1 MATLDEHG
9 REVLDQTPVSVPF
22 KFERPEPIHLRLRR
36 QIIDAMVAAERDGE
50 HETVEDFN
58 DFRIEGEPDSYD
70 DGRSPYEEDSLTGKV
85 PMEEA
90 LEVARKEAEQKE
102 RDYYEELKKK
112 YAKETA
118 PKQQAMP
125 DADGVEPPKAAPE
138 A

>member
-22 KFERPEPIHLRLRR
+22 KFERPQPIHLRIRQ
-36 QIIDAMVAAERDGE
+36 QIIDAIASAERDGE
-50 HETVEDFN
+50 HETLEDFN
-58 DFRIEGEPDSYD
+58 DFTIEGEPDSYD
-70 DGRSPYEEDSLTGKV
+70 DGRSPYEEDALTGKV

-90 LEVARKEAEQKE
+90 MEKARAEAEQRE

-112 YAKETA
+112 YAEQKTESA
-118 PKQQAMP
+118 PSGAP
-125 DADGVEPPKAAPE
+125 AEPPQAAPE

>member
-70 DGRSPYEEDSLTGKV
+70 DGRSPYEEDAFTGKV

-90 LEVARKEAEQKE
+90 LEQARQEAEQKE
-102 RDYYEELKKK
+102 REHYEALKKK
-112 YAKETA
+112 YAE
-118 PKQQAMP
+118 PHQQTTSAG
-125 DADGVEPPKAAPE
+125 DGSEPPQAAPE

>member
-36 QIIDAMVAAERDGE
+36 QIIDAMIAAERDGE

-70 DGRSPYEEDSLTGKV
+70 DSRSLYEEDEFTGKV

-90 LEVARKEAEQKE
+90 LEQARKEAEQKE

-112 YAKETA
+112 YAEKT
-118 PKQQAMP
+118 
-125 DADGVEPPKAAPE
+125 EPNPKAEPAGDGSESPKATPE

>member
-1 MATLDEHG
+1 MATLDERG
-9 REVLDQTPVSVPF
+9 REVLSQIPVSVPF

-102 RDYYEELKKK
+102 RVYYEELKKK
-112 YAKETA
+112 YAEETE
-118 PKQQAMP
+118 PNQQTTSAG
-125 DADGVEPPKAAPE
+125 DGSESPKATPE

>member
-90 LEVARKEAEQKE
+90 LEQARKEAEQKE

-112 YAKETA
+112 YAEKTE
-118 PKQQAMP
+118 PNQQTMSAG
-125 DADGVEPPKAAPE
+125 DGSEPPQAAPE

>member
-22 KFERPEPIHLRLRR
+22 KFERPEPINLRLRR

-90 LEVARKEAEQKE
+90 LEMARKEAEQKE

-112 YAKETA
+112 YAEKTE
-118 PKQQAMP
+118 PNQQITSAG
-125 DADGVEPPKAAPE
+125 DGSEPPQAAPE

>member
-9 REVLDQTPVSVPF
+9 REILDQTPVSVPF

-90 LEVARKEAEQKE
+90 LEQARKEAEQKE

-112 YAKETA
+112 YVEKTE
-118 PKQQAMP
+118 PNQQTTSAG
-125 DADGVEPPKAAPE
+125 DGSEPPKAAPE

>member
-1 MATLDEHG
+1 MATLDECG

-22 KFERPEPIHLRLRR
+22 KFERPESIHLRLRR
-36 QIIDAMVAAERDGE
+36 QIIDAMIAAERDGE

-70 DGRSPYEEDSLTGKV
+70 DSRSLYEEDEFTGKV

-90 LEVARKEAEQKE
+90 LEEARKEAEQKE
-102 RDYYEELKKK
+102 REHYEALKKK
-112 YAKETA
+112 YA
-118 PKQQAMP
+118 
-125 DADGVEPPKAAPE
+125 EPNPKAEPAGDGSESPKATPE

>member
-1 MATLDEHG
+1 MATLDEYG

-70 DGRSPYEEDSLTGKV
+70 DGRSPYEEDALTGKV

-90 LEVARKEAEQKE
+90 LEQARQEAEQKE

-112 YAKETA
+112 YAEKTE
-118 PKQQAMP
+118 PNQQATP
-125 DADGVEPPKAAPE
+125 AGDGSEPPQAAPE